1 MLNFKE
7 GQIYICTKSD
17 KAWWTVGKEYPVVL
31 ESNGLPVIRDDDGQN
46 RYSSDLFSPK
56 FELVKYDKTPLID
69 LDLNKLTLEELDEY
83 LQLATALQE
92 AESELNNFIERMTK

>member
-17 KAWWTVGKEYPVVL
+17 KPWFTPGKEYPVIL
-31 ESNGLPVIRDDDGQN
+31 DSCGKALIRDNDGD
-46 RYSSDLFSPK
+46 RWSSQILEAFKSK
-56 FELVKYDKTPLID
+56 FKLKEARNINT

-83 LQLATALQE
+83 LELATSLEE
-92 AESELNNFIERMTK
+92 AKYLMNDFIERMTK